1 MRYFLT
7 LLIASFAVVC
17 ASNTTKTTEEVDKH
31 QATDIEEIAEATPTY
46 CEVVDTEE
54 LTIIY
59 PNFSKIDLVCD
70 EMPTQEDES
79 VIFVAEAAY
88 TARSLNEFTHSNIEG
103 DHVSGGVRYKGD
115 KCESNTGA
123 FIYYNG
129 TWKFCFDVYSNE
141 LDSAAKN
148 GGAGFGQEMII
159 YNGEVQKTKREDN
172 RKNHYR
178 ALCEISNK
186 LCIVESKNIIRFA
199 DFKTLLKAQNATYA
213 IYLDMGNPWNYAW
226 YRTDKG
232 IVELHKK
239 EKNHYLC
246 TNWITFYK

>member
-1 MRYFLT
+1 MKYFATIFIT
-7 LLIASFAVVC
+7 LATIAVVLI
-17 ASNTTKTTEEVDKH
+17 SKK
-31 QATDIEEIAEATPTY
+31 EEIVEVKPTY
-46 CEVVDTEE
+46 CEVIDCGE

-88 TARSLNEFTHSNIEG
+88 THELLNEFKHSNIVG
-103 DHVSGGVRYKGD
+103 DHVSGGVRYKGNRR
-115 KCESNTGA
+115 CESNTGA
-123 FIYYNG
+123 FVYYNE

-159 YNGEVQKTKREDN
+159 YNGEVKKTKRGDN
-172 RKNHYR
+172 GKNHYR

-186 LCIVESKNIIRFA
+186 LCIAESKNIIRFA
-199 DFKTLLKAQNATYA
+199 DFKTLLKAHNATYA

-239 EKNHYLC
+239 EKNHHLC